1 MDGRW
6 TKKCSEVRVDGDAR
20 DARGAPRARSSRE
33 SPRGRARRARI
44 VAMFDPDGFRTR
56 VRGVPGRARLSNHR
70 GGGPTRWTR
79 RFGARGGGKRGGAPR
94 VHLQLLHAAVVSLI
108 VETTFARH
116 ICGRERA
123 GRRSEHARDVRDL
136 PAARRART
144 HHREKTRQDCGPA
157 TPLARSTGIRR
168 DRRARRG
175 SERPFARGCPSGT
188 TQRRRRRER
197 DEMRAPAAPRTL
209 SRALVRH
216 ARRSGFAAPA
226 ANGGGPTSSRGCAPC
241 GPNAHL
247 FGLRLRN
254 RAFVTKGTCD
264 ARGRRA
270 ARVSD
275 VAARRVSRRGTSGGC
290 ALANLGRRVV

>member
-1 MDGRW
+1 MTETRATLAARRGLARAGR
-6 TKKCSEVRVDGDAR
+6 AR
-20 DARGAPRARSSRE
+20 AGARGARGSSRC
-33 SPRGRARRARI
+33 ST
-44 VAMFDPDGFRTR
+44 RTSFE
-56 VRGVPGRARLSNHR
+56 PARLAFQGARVSRTTAAAARH
-70 GGGPTRWTR
+70 GGR

-94 VHLQLLHAAVVSLI
+94 EHLQLLHAAVVSLI

-116 ICGRERA
+116 NSAGGSGRDGGQNTRGTCA
-123 GRRSEHARDVRDL
+123 ISRRLGA
-136 PAARRART
+136 RARAT
-144 HHREKTRQDCGPA
+144 ERKNSARLRSA

-175 SERPFARGCPSGT
+175 SERPFARRCPSGT
-188 TQRRRRRER
+188 SQRRRRRER
-197 DEMRAPAAPRTL
+197 DEMRAPDAPRTL

-270 ARVSD
+270 AKVSD

-290 ALANLGRRVV
+290 ALAIFGRRVV

>member
-1 MDGRW
+1 MTETRATPAARRGLARAGR
-6 TKKCSEVRVDGDAR
+6 AR
-20 DARGAPRARSSRE
+20 AGARGARGSSRC
-33 SPRGRARRARI
+33 ST
-44 VAMFDPDGFRTR
+44 RTSFE
-56 VRGVPGRARLSNHR
+56 PARLAFQGARVSRTTAAAARH
-70 GGGPTRWTR
+70 GGR

-94 VHLQLLHAAVVSLI
+94 EHLQLLHAAVVSLI

-175 SERPFARGCPSGT
+175 SERPFARRCPSGT
-188 TQRRRRRER
+188 SQRRRRRER